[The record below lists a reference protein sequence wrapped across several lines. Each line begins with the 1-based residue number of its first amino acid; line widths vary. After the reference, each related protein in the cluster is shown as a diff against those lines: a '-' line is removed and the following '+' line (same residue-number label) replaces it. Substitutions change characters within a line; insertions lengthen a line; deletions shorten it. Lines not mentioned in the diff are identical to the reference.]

1 MSDAFIDWLSF
12 TVPVIIVSRF
22 DWGRNVEESVSA
34 FIPGFLDECKSD
46 WEHGFGRA
54 PYSASF
60 RCPGVTIYYHPEINH
75 ILVEVDGQGC
85 NIMGERALLNALPKL
100 LKVIT
105 RIDIAR
111 DHKGYCIPGYVLKK
125 TPVGRFKAR
134 SLIESGTGVTAYIGS
149 RKSGQF
155 CRIYRYRKPHPRAN
169 ITRVEYVARKEYAR
183 KIAKATLADGLGSV
197 YASIVQRFGF
207 PDCVGNDANV
217 TDIRVERK
225 GRRASRT
232 LMWLISSV
240 APAIKRLVDE
250 GEIDLDEFVA
260 EYLR

>member
-12 TVPVIIVSRF
+12 TVPVIMVSKV
-22 DWGRNVEESVSA
+22 DWGKNVEESIEAV
-34 FIPGFLDECKSD
+34 IPGFLDECTKD
-46 WEHGFGRA
+46 WEHGVGRA
-54 PYSASF
+54 PYAASF
-60 RCPGVTIYYHPEINH
+60 RCPGIGIYYHQEINH
-75 ILVEVDGQGC
+75 ILVEVSGQGC
-85 NIMGERALLNALPKL
+85 NDMGEKALLETLPKIIGA
-100 LKVIT
+100 IT

-155 CRIYRYRKPHPRAN
+155 CRIYRYGKPHPRAN

-183 KIAKATLADGLGSV
+183 KIAKATLVDGLGSV
-197 YASIVQRFGF
+197 YASVVQRFSL
-207 PDCVGNDANV
+207 PACVGNGARV

-225 GRRASRT
+225 GRKASRT
-232 LMWLISSV
+232 LVWLISSV
-240 APAIKRLVDE
+240 VPAIRRLVDE
-250 GEIDLDEFVA
+250 GEINLDEFVA